1 MTVDSG
7 VFPDN
12 SGATGQSLRWLR
24 LPLLTLLVVGGAGSA
39 WWWKT
44 AHTAPGAFIYV
55 HGELPAPSAGIGDPV
70 FAVVGPAGRRTF
82 TLTQLKALPA
92 VQYRAY
98 QPQLKQSFTY
108 TGVPLRDLAT
118 QAGLSGQD
126 LRVTADDQFGATI
139 PVQMYQGDPVMLAY
153 LEDGH
158 PISAAHKGPL
168 TVVLPNRGAHLFE
181 GEGAKWVWYATSLA
195 AAP

>member
-7 VFPDN
+7 VFPNN
-12 SGATGQSLRWLR
+12 SGKAERSLRRLR
-24 LPLLTLLVVGGAGSA
+24 LPLLSLLAVGGAGAA

-44 AHTAPGAFIYV
+44 AHTAPGAFVYL
-55 HGELPAPSAGIGDPV
+55 HGELPAPSAGTGDPV

-82 TLTQLKALPA
+82 TLRQLKALPA
-92 VQYRAY
+92 VQYHAY

-118 QAGLSGQD
+118 LAGLSGQN

-139 PVQMYQGDPVMLAY
+139 PGQMYQDDPVMLAY

-158 PISAAHKGPL
+158 PISPAHKGPL
-168 TVVLPNRGAHLFE
+168 TVVLPNLGTRLFE
-181 GEGAKWVWYATSLA
+181 GEGARWVWYATSLA

>member
-1 MTVDSG
+1 M
-7 VFPDN
+7 FPDN
-12 SGATGQSLRWLR
+12 SGKAERSLRRLR
-24 LPLLTLLVVGGAGSA
+24 LPLLALLVVGGAGSV

-44 AHTAPGAFIYV
+44 AHTAPGAFVYV
-55 HGELPAPSAGIGDPV
+55 HGELPAPSAGGSESV
-70 FAVVGPAGRRTF
+70 FELVGLSGKSTF
-82 TLTQLKALPA
+82 TLAQLKALPT

-98 QPQLKQSFTY
+98 QPQLKRSFTY
-108 TGVPLRDLAT
+108 TGVPLRDLAAL
-118 QAGLSGQD
+118 AGLSGRD

-168 TVVLPNRGAHLFE
+168 TVVLPNQGTHLFE
-181 GEGAKWVWYATSLA
+181 GEGARWVWYATSMA